1 MMKQFFQAA
10 LAVCLLVACQP
21 GFEVY
26 DLRCEGLVEPLGI
39 DNAQPHFSWK
49 IRSSE
54 TMEQVAYEIEV
65 GPDLWQSGR
74 VESADQVMVP
84 YAGKPLAS
92 RQQAWWRVR
101 IWKSDKEVSAWSPKQ
116 RFGVG
121 IIGRDSLKGDYI
133 GAVPGEGRA
142 PLLRKSF
149 DLANKPSE
157 AFLYV
162 NSLGYHEAFLNG
174 RKVSD
179 AVLQPAVSQL
189 DKRSLIVVYDVS
201 RLLKKGRNE
210 LLIAAGSGWYK
221 STTFDAEYDGPLVKA
236 ELDVAGEPV
245 VWTDAS
251 WEGAWSGYA
260 DLGTW
265 KANGFGGE
273 CIVAGYEPDWGS
285 VDVVPIDGIA
295 ASMQMC
301 EPCVV
306 QETLPAVAV
315 EQVGDSSWRV
325 DFGRIVNAL
334 FEIRIPPLP
343 EGHVTL
349 ATFADEPAER
359 FDPGICGYDRYVS
372 SGKPYGDLFT
382 NRFNHHIFR
391 YVQLDGLAEAPELK
405 DLRARRMRTDFT
417 WSGTFESS
425 DEELNAIYGI
435 VAWSMENLAF
445 DGYMVDC
452 ASIERLGYG
461 GDGNASTLS
470 LQAVAD
476 VAPLYLNWLQA
487 WEDAQRPDGG
497 LPHTAPNPYK
507 AGGGPYWCTFPIQA
521 SWRTWMRYGDKRP
534 MERFYP
540 VMKRFMDYVDTYTV
554 DGLLKEW
561 PTPAY
566 RWWYLGDWA
575 APQEMVN
582 VQDPASV
589 DLVNNCAIVQSLVDL
604 EKMARILGEDAE
616 AEEYG
621 KKCEALRKRIHEVFW
636 HDGIYASGSQ
646 IDLVYP
652 MLVGVVPPELEDT
665 VIKSLYDSTETEYR
679 GHLATGLVGIPV
691 LTEWATLA
699 GQGNWL
705 YGLLKQHGYP
715 GYLHMLDNGATGVW
729 EHWDGRR
736 SHLHNCYNGI
746 GSWFYQGLG
755 GIIPD
760 EPGYRHVTIDP
771 QVPEGLEWVK
781 VSQETPYGT
790 IRVYRHG
797 DTLEGELPVGVTATV
812 LGWEYCDKFFVTIP

>member
-1 MMKQFFQAA
+1 MKRIPS
-10 LAVCLLVACQP
+10 LIAVLILLSACHP
-21 GFEVY
+21 AGFEVY
-26 DLRCEGLVEPLGI
+26 DLRCEGLSEPLGI

-49 IRSSE
+49 IRSDE
-54 TMEQVAYEIEV
+54 PMEQVAYEIEV

-74 VESADQVMVP
+74 VESSEQVMVP

-101 IWKSDKEVSAWSPKQ
+101 IWKSDEEISAWSPKQ

-121 IIGRDSLKGDYI
+121 IIGGDCLKGDYI

-142 PLLRKSF
+142 PLLRKEFTVS
-149 DLANKPSE
+149 KTGE
-157 AFLYV
+157 ALLYV

-174 RKVSD
+174 KKVSD
-179 AVLQPAVSQL
+179 AVLMPAVSQL

-201 RLLKKGRNE
+201 KLLRRGRNE

-221 STTFDAEYDGPLVKA
+221 PDTFSAVYAGPLVKA
-236 ELDVAGEPV
+236 ELDVDGEAA

-251 WEGAWSGYA
+251 WEGAWSGSS

-265 KANGFGGE
+265 RANGFAGE
-273 CIVAGYEPDWGS
+273 RIDAGAKPVWGP
-285 VDVVPIDGIA
+285 VDVVPVDGIV

-301 EPCVV
+301 EPCRV
-306 QETLPAVAV
+306 QETLPAAAI

-334 FEIRIPPLP
+334 FEIRLPAGP
-343 EGHVTL
+343 EGSRVL
-349 ATFADEPAER
+349 ATFADEQAER
-359 FDPGICGYDRYVS
+359 FDPRICGYDEYVL
-372 SGKPYGDLFT
+372 SGKPEGDVFM

-391 YVQLDGLAEAPELK
+391 YVQLDGLAEAPALQ
-405 DLRARRMRTDFT
+405 DIRARRMRTDFP
-417 WSGTFESS
+417 WNGTFESS
-425 DEELNAIYGI
+425 DPELNAIYGI
-435 VAWSMENLAF
+435 VDWSMENLAF

-470 LQAVAD
+470 LQIVSD

-521 SWRTWMRYGDKRP
+521 SWRTYLSYGDKRP

-540 VMKRFMDYVDTYTV
+540 VMKRFMDYVDAYTV

-561 PTPAY
+561 PTPDY

-575 APQEMVN
+575 APREMVD

-589 DLVNNCAIVQSLVDL
+589 DLVNNCAIVQSLEDL
-604 EKMARILGEDAE
+604 VKMARILGEDADAE
-616 AEEYG
+616 AFEARS
-621 KKCEALRKRIHEVFW
+621 EALRKRIHEVFY
-636 HDGIYASGSQ
+636 HDGIYATGSQ

-652 MLVGVVPPELEDT
+652 MLVGVVPDDLTD
-665 VIKSLYDSTETEYR
+665 VIVRSLYDRTETEYQ

-691 LTEWATLA
+691 LTEWATLN
-699 GQGNWL
+699 GQGDWL

-729 EHWDGRR
+729 EHWNGDR

-760 EPGYRHVTIDP
+760 APGYRHVTIDP

-781 VSQETPYGT
+781 VSMETPYGT
-790 IRVYRHG
+790 IRVSRHG

-812 LGWEYCDKFFVTIP
+812 LGWEYCDKFFVKIP

>member
-1 MMKQFFQAA
+1 MKSFVNKFHSAIVAGLLA
-10 LAVCLLVACQP
+10 LLTACTP
-21 GFEVY
+21 HFEVY

-39 DNAQPHFSWK
+39 DSAQPHFSWK
-49 IRSSE
+49 IRSDRP
-54 TMEQVAYEIEV
+54 MEQVAYEIQVE
-65 GPDLWQSGR
+65 PDLWQSGR
-74 VESADQVMVP
+74 VESAEQVMVP

-92 RQQAWWRVR
+92 RQQVWWRVR
-101 IWKSDKEVSAWSPKQ
+101 VWRQDGKVSAWSAKQ

-121 IIGRDSLKGDYI
+121 IIGDDKLQGEYI

-142 PLLRKSF
+142 PLLRKTF
-149 DLANKPSE
+149 DLPRRPRE
-157 AFLYV
+157 ALLYV

-174 RKVSD
+174 EKVSD

-201 RLLKKGRNE
+201 GQLKKGRNE
-210 LLIAAGSGWYK
+210 LIIAAGSGWYK
-221 STTFDAEYDGPLVKA
+221 PTTFEAKYAGPLVKA
-236 ELDVAGEPV
+236 ELDADGAPA

-251 WEGAWSGYA
+251 WEGAWSGYS

-273 CIVAGYEPDWGS
+273 YIDAGAKPEWGP
-285 VDVVPIDGIA
+285 VDVVPVDGIT

-301 EPCVV
+301 EPCRV
-306 QETLPAVAV
+306 QETLPAMGI

-334 FEIRIPPLP
+334 FEIRLPAHP
-343 EGHVTL
+343 EGHLTV
-349 ATFADEPAER
+349 ATYADEPAER
-359 FDPGICGYDRYVS
+359 FDPGICGYDRFIS
-372 SGKPYGDLFT
+372 SGNPDGDLFVD
-382 NRFNHHIFR
+382 RFNHHIFR
-391 YVQLDGLAEAPELK
+391 YVQLDGLAEAPKLE
-405 DLRARRMRTDFT
+405 DIRAHRMRTDFS
-417 WSGTFESS
+417 WGGSFESS
-425 DEELNAIYGI
+425 DDELNAIYGI

-461 GDGNASTLS
+461 GDGNASTVS

-521 SWRTWMRYGDKRP
+521 SWRTWLRYGDKRP

-540 VMKRFMDYVDTYTV
+540 VMQRFMDYVDTYTV
-554 DGLLKEW
+554 DGLLQEW

-575 APQEMVN
+575 APAELVD
-582 VQDPASV
+582 VRDPASV
-589 DLVNNCAIVQSLVDL
+589 ALVNNCAIVQSLADL
-604 EKMARILGEDAE
+604 EQMASLLGKDADAE
-616 AEEYG
+616 AFG
-621 KKCEALRKRIHEVFW
+621 KRCEALRKRIHEVFF
-636 HDGIYASGSQ
+636 HDGVYASGSQ

-652 MLVGVVPPELEDT
+652 MLVGVVPAELRES
-665 VIKSLYDSTETEYR
+665 VIRSLRERTQTLYN

-699 GQGNWL
+699 GQADWL

-729 EHWDGRR
+729 EHWNGDR

-746 GSWFYQGLG
+746 GSWFYEALG
-755 GIIPD
+755 GIRAL
-760 EPGYRHVTIDP
+760 EPGYRRVRIDP
-771 QVPEGLEWVK
+771 QVPEGLDWVK
-781 VSQETPYGT
+781 VTQNTPYGPIT
-790 IRVYRHG
+790 VERQGTDVQIS
-797 DTLEGELPVGVTATV
+797 LPVGITLETH
-812 LGWEYCDKFFVTIP
+812 

>member
-1 MMKQFFQAA
+1 MMKRFFRISLAA
-10 LAVCLLVACQP
+10 CILAACQP
-21 GFEVY
+21 AFEVY

-49 IRSSE
+49 IRSSG

-65 GPDLWQSGR
+65 GPELWQSGR
-74 VESADQVMVP
+74 VESAEQVMVP
-84 YAGKPLAS
+84 YEGKPLAS
-92 RQQAWWRVR
+92 RQQGWWRVR
-101 IWKSDKEVSAWSPKQ
+101 VWKSDKEVSAWSPKQ
-116 RFGVG
+116 RFG
-121 IIGRDSLKGDYI
+121 IGVIGDDALKGDYI
-133 GAVPGEGRA
+133 GAVPGEGKA

-149 DLANKPSE
+149 DLKKKPRE
-157 AFLYV
+157 ALLYV

-174 RKVSD
+174 KKVSD

-201 RLLKKGRNE
+201 CLLKKGRNE

-221 STTFDAEYDGPLVKA
+221 STTFGAVYEGPLVKA
-236 ELDVAGEPV
+236 ELDVSGEPV

-265 KANGFGGE
+265 KPNGFGGE
-273 CIVAGYEPDWGS
+273 RIEAGAKPVWGA
-285 VDVVPIDGIA
+285 VDVVPVDGIV

-301 EPCVV
+301 EPCRV
-306 QETLPAVAV
+306 QETLQATSI

-334 FEIRIPPLP
+334 FEIRLPAQP
-343 EGHVTL
+343 EGHVTRV
-349 ATFADEPAER
+349 TFADEPAER

-372 SGKPYGDLFT
+372 SGNPEGDWFA

-391 YVQLDGLAEAPELK
+391 YVQLDGLAEAPKLEEI
-405 DLRARRMRTDFT
+405 RARRMRTDFS
-417 WSGTFESS
+417 WNGTFESS
-425 DEELNAIYGI
+425 DAELNAIYGI

-521 SWRTWMRYGDKRP
+521 SWRTWMSYGDKRP

-540 VMKRFMDYVDTYTV
+540 VMKRFMDYVDAYTV

-575 APQEMVN
+575 APQEMVD

-589 DLVNNCAIVQSLVDL
+589 NLVNNCAIVQSLVDL
-604 EKMARILGEDAE
+604 EKMARILGEEADAE
-616 AEEYG
+616 AYG
-621 KKCEALRKRIHEVFW
+621 QRCEALRKRIHEVFW
-636 HDGIYASGSQ
+636 HDGLYASGSQ

-652 MLVGVVPPELEDT
+652 MLVDVVPPELQET
-665 VIKSLYDSTETEYR
+665 VIQTLFDRTQTEYQ

-691 LTEWATLA
+691 LSEWATLA

-705 YGLLKQHGYP
+705 YGLLKQPGYP
-715 GYLHMLDNGATGVW
+715 GYLHMLDQGATGVW

-760 EPGYRHVTIDP
+760 EPGYRHVIIDP

-781 VSQETPYGT
+781 VSLETPYGT
-790 IRVYRHG
+790 IRVHRHG
-797 DTLEGELPVGVTATV
+797 DTLEGELPVGVTASV
-812 LGWEYCDKFFVTIP
+812 LGWEYCDKFFVKIP